1 MERNWCFGLL
11 YYVYFVTLSN
21 NYTELCIYKIK
32 GTCIPVWEA
41 QNNIT
46 QEVNGMKKAMKTKIS
61 LER

>member
-32 GTCIPVWEA
+32 GTCIPVWETR
-41 QNNIT
+41 NNIT
-46 QEVNGMKKAMKTKIS
+46 QEVNGMKKAMKAKIS